1 MGDDIEFI
9 KNLNTSPLI
18 EFSDFFQNNDVVKL
32 DLSTLNKTKIKTM
45 PLFICNSNS
54 LQYID
59 VSGSVKVLEKCFF

>member
-9 KNLNTSPLI
+9 KNLNTSQLI